1 MNTLRY
7 FEFGSM
13 KSVVLLLA
21 LFLLVFLFLKFGI
34 PKLLGFNGTVG
45 YMASLNVP
53 FPALAA
59 GVAVLMEVFVS
70 GLILLGFYTRPLA
83 LALAIFTLGTAIIGH
98 PYWTMAGDQ
107 VMPNTINFY
116 KNISIIGGLLVLM
129 VTGPGK
135 ISLDK
140 R

>member
-1 MNTLRY
+1 MNKLRY
-7 FEFGSM
+7 FELGGLQSI
-13 KSVVLLLA
+13 VLLFA
-21 LFLLVFLFLKFGI
+21 RFLLVFLFLKFGI
-34 PKLLGFNGTVG
+34 PKMLGFSGTVG

-53 FPALAA
+53 FPTIAT
-59 GVAVLMEVFVS
+59 GVAVIMEVFVA

-83 LALAIFTLGTAIIGH
+83 LALAVFTFGTAIIGH
-98 PYWTMAGDQ
+98 PYWTMTGDS

-140 R
+140 H